1 MNFYFLFKIVENL
14 PVFCRRFIHINVR
27 STAGTVE
34 YAVEFL
40 SASFVYIKTDC
51 VHILCRLR
59 VMADIMLMAATEN
72 NTYGYLTSG
81 KDLGYETPCLLSGSP
96 MFALSPTIT
105 DSVRV

>member
-1 MNFYFLFKIVENL
+1 MNFYILFKIVENL
-14 PVFCRRFIHINVR
+14 PVFGRRFIHINVR
-27 STAGTVE
+27 STAETVE
-34 YAVEFL
+34 YANECL
-40 SASFVYIKTDC
+40 WASFVYIKTDC
-51 VHILCRLR
+51 VHLLCRLR
-59 VMADIMLMAATEN
+59 VKAEIMAATEN